1 MFYGQ
6 YTHIKEILE
15 KIRDEFGFED
25 VPMDSAMEHTWIA
38 LGKLGVG
45 NFLEDCTE
53 EVYIKNNRG
62 QLPSNIMYVEGIRD
76 KHSHSMLVPSKD
88 IFIESNFNTNSTDEN
103 YLVGVTVTGIDD
115 VEEVFPGTYNN
126 KVTLEPNYAIIENIP
141 SSTHSLNG
149 ASIGYQIKGNYI
161 FCELSDGVLE
171 IKYKGFPIWD
181 DNTPKIPDDPK
192 VIDFLVNYIGEKIAK
207 KLFMLDKLSRDK
219 YEMIKQ
225 DKLFKQGSAR
235 NKLLTPDDND
245 MEFIRRM
252 MVRLI
257 PKTEQFLTGF
267 KHLGEQERLR

>member
-25 VPMDSAMEHTWIA
+25 VPMDIAMEHTWIA
-38 LGKLGVG
+38 LGRLGVK
-45 NFLEDCTE
+45 NFLEDYSE
-53 EVYIKNNRG
+53 EIHIENNRG
-62 QLPSNIMYVEGIRD
+62 ILPNNMMIVEGIRD
-76 KHSHSMLVPSKD
+76 KHSHTILVPSKD
-88 IFIESNFNTNSTDEN
+88 IYITSDLNTSATGEH
-103 YLVGVTVTGIDD
+103 YLAGFTVTGTDD
-115 VEEVFPGTYNN
+115 VEEITPGVYNN
-126 KVTLEPNYAIIENIP
+126 KVTLEPNYAIIESIP
-141 SSTHSLNG
+141 GNTPSLDSL
-149 ASIGYQIKGNYI
+149 SIGYQIKGNYI
-161 FCELSDGVLE
+161 FCDLSNGTLE

-192 VIDFLVNYIGEKIAK
+192 VIDFIVNYIGEKIAK
-207 KLFMLDKLSRDK
+207 KLFIMDKLSRDK

-257 PKTEQFLTGF
+257 PKPNQFATGF
-267 KHLGEQERLR
+267 RYLGEQERLK